1 MSIQAQVLNLLNELK
16 HDLDLTYIFV
26 AHDLSVV
33 EYISDR
39 VGVMYL
45 GNFVEVGEKEKIY
58 SNPMHPYTQALLSA
72 VPVPDPTAK
81 RERILL
87 EGSIP
92 SAHKPPTGCKF
103 HTRCPKCM
111 ECCKHRRRSG
121 MKWMTDITYI
131 VIFMIKERREQQE
144 MKLFISADIE
154 GCAGVALTDETHKK
168 ESVYQRFAEEM
179 TEEVVAA
186 CEAAH
191 EAGADEIVVK
201 DGHGDASNIDP
212 LKMPE
217 YVTLIRGK
225 SGHPYNMMY
234 GIDDSYDGVLYLGY
248 HAPAGD
254 PNFSISHTSTGNS
267 LYIHLNG
274 KVMSECMLNSYTAAS
289 HHVPVLFL
297 SGDEEICRQA
307 KELIPGITTVET
319 KHGVGAATW
328 CKAKGK
334 VISEIREG
342 VKKAVAGQKK
352 RVSGGSSGALYI

>member
-1 MSIQAQVLNLLNELK
+1 
-16 HDLDLTYIFV
+16 
-26 AHDLSVV
+26 
-33 EYISDR
+33 
-39 VGVMYL
+39 
-45 GNFVEVGEKEKIY
+45 
-58 SNPMHPYTQALLSA
+58 
-72 VPVPDPTAK
+72 
-81 RERILL
+81 
-87 EGSIP
+87 
-92 SAHKPPTGCKF
+92 
-103 HTRCPKCM
+103 
-111 ECCKHRRRSG
+111 
-121 MKWMTDITYI
+121 
-131 VIFMIKERREQQE
+131 

-307 KELIPGITTVET
+307 QELIPGITTVET

-352 RVSGGSSGALYI
+352 ECQVALPEHFTYEVTYKDWKKAYTQAFSY